1 MKNYTNKLK
10 LKAVLY
16 CLLGNKYSK
25 TARKF
30 NIAYYGTVER
40 WVKRYEKYGL
50 EGLKENKRKK
60 NGKFK
65 KNVVEYKKKKKL
77 SLRETAYKFDIGS
90 LSTIMKWEKLY
101 DEKGAVALY
110 GKEEGKGNMK
120 IKKEKSEL
128 EKLREEVE
136 LLRMENEYLKKL
148 NALVQERKKK
158 EKK

>member
-1 MKNYTNKLK
+1 MKKYSKKLK

-16 CLLGNKYSK
+16 CLSGNKYSK

-30 NIAYYGTVER
+30 KISDYGSVER
-40 WVKRYEKYGL
+40 WVKKYEKYGI

-60 NGKFK
+60 DGKFK
-65 KNVVEYKKKKKL
+65 QNVIEYKKKKKL
-77 SLRETAYKFDIGS
+77 SLRETMYEFDIGS
-90 LSTIMKWEKLY
+90 QRTVMKWEKIY
-101 DEKGAVALY
+101 DEKGAEALY
-110 GKEEGKGNMK
+110 GKEGKVSMK

>member
-1 MKNYTNKLK
+1 MKNYTNECKLK
-10 LKAVLY
+10 EVLY
-16 CLLGNKYSK
+16 CLSGNKYSK

-60 NGKFK
+60 DGKFK
-65 KNVVEYKKKKKL
+65 ENVVEYKKKKKL
-77 SLRETAYKFDIGS
+77 SLRETAYEFDIGS
-90 LSTIMKWEKLY
+90 LSTIIKWEKLY
-101 DEKGAVALY
+101 DEKGAEALY
-110 GKEEGKGNMK
+110 GKEGKVIMK

-128 EKLREEVE
+128 EKLREENE